1 LKTIVK
7 FLQDQKYFKKS
18 NELQHSFVIN
28 THSPYSYLVTIV
40 NKYNSLIHWFF
51 FYYIVLYMLNRIG
64 GIMVN
69 VLASSVVDR
78 GFEPR
83 VVYLVL
89 VFSLMVGCSQMDI
102 LRQSGIWG

>member
-1 LKTIVK
+1 
-7 FLQDQKYFKKS
+7 
-18 NELQHSFVIN
+18 
-28 THSPYSYLVTIV
+28 
-40 NKYNSLIHWFF
+40 
-51 FYYIVLYMLNRIG
+51 MLNRIG

-89 VFSLMVGCSQMDI
+89 VFSLMVGCSQTDI